1 MNKIAVV
8 DYGMGNLRSVAKA
21 LEFVAP
27 EATIVVTNSP
37 AEIASANRVF
47 LPGVGALRDCMAELH
62 RLELVEPLRDAAKSK
77 PFMGICLGMQALL
90 DHSEENGGVD
100 GLSIVS
106 GKVTRFPDEMTE
118 AGERLKVPHM
128 GWNQVHHEID
138 HPMWQ
143 GIEQDARFYF
153 VHSYYVE
160 PASGSHCAGSTN
172 YGLKFSSV
180 ISHENVFAVQFHPEK
195 SQQAG
200 LALLRN
206 FVAWNGSANV

>member
-1 MNKIAVV
+1 MNKIAVI

-27 EATIVVTNSP
+27 EASIVVTNS
-37 AEIASANRVF
+37 ATDIAAADRVF

-62 RLELVEPLRDAAKSK
+62 RLDLVEPLRMAAKSK

-100 GLSIVS
+100 GLGIVS
-106 GKVTRFPDEMTE
+106 GKVSRFSDDMTNSR
-118 AGERLKVPHM
+118 GERLKIPHM

-138 HPMWQ
+138 HPMWR

-153 VHSYYVE
+153 VHSYYVS
-160 PASGSHCAGSTN
+160 PISSIHCAGSTD
-172 YGLKFSSV
+172 YGVKFSSV
-180 ISHENVFAVQFHPEK
+180 ISHDNVFAVQFHPEK

-206 FVAWNGSANV
+206 FVAWNGNA